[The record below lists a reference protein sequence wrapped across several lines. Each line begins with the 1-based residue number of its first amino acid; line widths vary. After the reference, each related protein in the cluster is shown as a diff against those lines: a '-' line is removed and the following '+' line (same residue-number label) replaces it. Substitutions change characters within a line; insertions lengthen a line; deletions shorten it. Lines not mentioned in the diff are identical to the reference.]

1 MEMLNLWVTQRILV
15 KDKDN
20 KRILGR
26 DSEICGK
33 TMELRKRPKEIFG
46 GKWKF

>member
-1 MEMLNLWVTQRILV
+1 MLNLWVTQRILV